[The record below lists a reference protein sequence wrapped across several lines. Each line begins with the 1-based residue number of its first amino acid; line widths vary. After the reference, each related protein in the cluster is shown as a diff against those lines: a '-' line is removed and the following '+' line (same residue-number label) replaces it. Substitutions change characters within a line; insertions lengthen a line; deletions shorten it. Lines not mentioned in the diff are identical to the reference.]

1 MIMNPLGKLFGRSPF
16 AALQQHMEKAH
27 ECAAEVIPFIDAVLA
42 EDWDAALV
50 IQKRIQQLEEHA
62 DVTKKE
68 IRSNLPG
75 GLLIPVKRSDVLE
88 LLRMQDK
95 IPNRT
100 RDIAGLMIGRRMVI
114 PPSMAARMREFVYA
128 AVDTSAQALNAI
140 EELDELLE
148 AGFIGREANLIHDMV
163 ARLDELE
170 MLADEIEV
178 KIRADLFALD
188 VELPPVYVMVLYKVI
203 DWTGELADLAQRVGS
218 RLELMMAG

>member
-16 AALQQHMEKAH
+16 AALQQHMAKAH
-27 ECAAEVIPFIDAVLA
+27 ECAAEAIPFFDAVLA
-42 EDWDAALV
+42 EEWDAALA
-50 IQKRIQQLEEHA
+50 IQQRIQQLEEQA
-62 DVTKKE
+62 DVTKRAT
-68 IRSNLPG
+68 RSNLPG
-75 GLLIPVKRSDVLE
+75 GLLIPVRRSDVLE

-114 PPSMAARMREFVYA
+114 PPSMATRMREFVCA
-128 AVDTSAQALNAI
+128 AVDTSAQALRAI
-140 EELDELLE
+140 KEIDELLE

-163 ARLDELE
+163 AKLADLERLADELE
-170 MLADEIEV
+170 V
-178 KIRADLFALD
+178 KVRTDLFALEA
-188 VELPPVYVMVLYKVI
+188 ELPPVNVMFLYKVI

>member
-27 ECAAEVIPFIDAVLA
+27 ECAAEAVPFFDAVLA

-50 IQKRIQQLEEHA
+50 LQQRIQQLEEQA
-62 DVTKKE
+62 DVTKKA
-68 IRSNLPG
+68 IRGNLPG

-114 PPSMAARMREFVYA
+114 PPSMAARMREFVCA
-128 AVDTSAQALNAI
+128 AVDTSAQALSAI

-148 AGFIGREANLIHDMV
+148 AGFIGREANLIHEMV
-163 ARLDELE
+163 GKLDDLE
-170 MLADEIEV
+170 MLADELEV
-178 KIRADLFALD
+178 KVRADLFALEA
-188 VELPPVYVMVLYKVI
+188 ELPPVNVIFLYKVI